1 MPIDHLGKLFI
12 RCEPLPLQARAPV
25 LEEAPRPALALVVPK
40 LAEGFLQ
47 NVGRVQAL
55 VRRQQ
60 QRERSLALQAKV
72 LVACEKRVFL
82 SLDEAPTF
90 AADPRVFGLADLVE
104 RLAQMAHDVKL
115 VEQDRRLRRPFARR
129 VAKRLPHVHHRQ
141 ANAVALLLAQ
151 PVVELRHARL
161 RAILPAEPDR
171 PPADQVAHHDT
182 VAMALADRDL
192 IDADRLGPRP
202 ARESELGLHV
212 LLLQRLDRI
221 PVELQFLGNV
231 LDRRLPT
238 ALAHVMGKAL
248 RIERVVRKEIE
259 PLAFHLAATAA
270 SHPPDLNLQEDARV
284 ATRQIANL
292 PYTPVVP
299 TQMNSPAAPAN
310 RFFARRASVMMR
322 AFGSPK
328 TPRTVGWGRKPGN
341 VYVSHRRRCRFDEL
355 AIGK

>member
-1 MPIDHLGKLFI
+1 
-12 RCEPLPLQARAPV
+12 
-25 LEEAPRPALALVVPK
+25 
-40 LAEGFLQ
+40 
-47 NVGRVQAL
+47 
-55 VRRQQ
+55 
-60 QRERSLALQAKV
+60 
-72 LVACEKRVFL
+72 
-82 SLDEAPTF
+82 
-90 AADPRVFGLADLVE
+90 
-104 RLAQMAHDVKL
+104 MAHDVEF

-171 PPADQVAHHDT
+171 PAADQVAHHDT

-202 ARESELGLHV
+202 ARAGELGLHV

-221 PVELQFLGNV
+221 PVELQLLGNV

-248 RIERVVRKEIE
+248 RIERVVRQEIE
-259 PLAFHLAATAA
+259 PLALHLAATAA

-284 ATRQIANL
+284 AARQIANP

-299 TQMNSPAAPAN
+299 TQMNPPAAPAG
-310 RFFARRASVMMR
+310 RFFARRASVMRR

-328 TPRTVGWGRKPGN
+328 IPRTVGWGRKPGN
-341 VYVSHRRRCRFDEL
+341 VYVSHRRRRRFDEL
-355 AIGK
+355 AIATSCPIQSPYETQKTQYPWGFKPHFPLVSSTRFPDEPKNREGCVLLHEVVDEPLHVSDVIVWPVLNRQPPKGWGAVVVTFSSRCAS